1 MGARNEASAVIVV
14 CSNCGKSQELED
26 LFCANCGA
34 KLVEDAGKGLPSSA
48 ELGGLTTT
56 RLQSSGALS
65 VPQANARL
73 SLHIIRSGQILPLDG
88 PGEYIVGR
96 VSEGQSILPDVDLEP
111 YAAYESGVSRLH
123 ARITVEDSQIWITD
137 LGSANGTRLND
148 QKLAPHQAYPLSHKD
163 VLRLGR
169 LSIQALTPE

>member
-1 MGARNEASAVIVV
+1 MIVV
-14 CSNCGKSQELED
+14 CQNCGKSQEQED

-34 KLVEDAGKGLPSSA
+34 KLAGAADEHGMPSEE
-48 ELGGLTTT
+48 ELGGVVTT
-56 RLQSSGALS
+56 RLRNSGALAI
-65 VPQANARL
+65 PQVGNARL

-123 ARITVEDSQIWITD
+123 ARITIQDTKIWITD
-137 LGSANGTRLND
+137 LGSANGTRVNNEVLS
-148 QKLAPHQAYPLSHKD
+148 PHQAHPLSHKD
-163 VLRLGR
+163 VVRFGR
-169 LSIQALTPE
+169 LSIQALTGE